1 MQGTHFP
8 THPTTLHTISLFAT
22 NDRPFQLTLN
32 TAQQA
37 AAMTNTAYN
46 MPRRNMGY
54 PAHMSYPEPAA
65 DEVVIL
71 QSAIALVRSQS
82 SRPTIITC
90 LLTCG
95 QERPKSPAQCVYD
108 PSSTISV
115 PHTETGIGNQYTHNM
130 QSPARA

>member
-1 MQGTHFP
+1 
-8 THPTTLHTISLFAT
+8 
-22 NDRPFQLTLN
+22 
-32 TAQQA
+32 
-37 AAMTNTAYN
+37 MTNTVYN

-90 LLTCG
+90 LLTCD